1 MSVFTTAD
9 GATIAYDVA
18 GSGPGLLLIHAGIA
32 DRSMWTA
39 QLEAFAPTHT
49 VVALDLRGFGGS
61 DPASAP
67 VPPHADALA
76 LLDHLA
82 IERAVVVAVSM
93 GTKIALDIALTAPE
107 RVTSLVLC
115 SSSAAIDEP
124 SDTLRAMW
132 SACDEAEEAGDI
144 ERCVEIELAAWVDGV
159 GRPAGTLDAEVRE
172 KARQMIRGTWDRA
185 IADGPPAEP
194 AEADPPQHKRFQEVT
209 APTLIIVGD
218 LDQPDI
224 LASCRRLAEALSNAR
239 LEVLPNVAHL
249 PPMEA
254 PETVNALLRDWIVE
268 PTEGVMTAADASAGQ
283 TDATDDGPSA

>member
-1 MSVFTTAD
+1 MSFFTTAD
-9 GATIAYDVA
+9 GAAIAYDVA

-32 DRSMWTA
+32 DRSMWEG
-39 QLEAFAPTHT
+39 QLAAFSPTHT
-49 VVALDLRGFGGS
+49 VVAFDLRGFGES
-61 DPASAP
+61 APASSP

-76 LLDHLA
+76 LLDHLGIQQA
-82 IERAVVVAVSM
+82 AVVGVSM
-93 GTKIALDIALTAPE
+93 GAKIALNIALTAPE
-107 RVTSLVLC
+107 RITALVLC

-132 SACDEAEEAGDI
+132 SACDEAEAAGDI
-144 ERCVEIELAAWVDGV
+144 ERCVEIELAAWVEGV
-159 GRPAGTLDAEVRE
+159 GRPAGTLDPQVRQ

-194 AEADPPQHKRFQEVT
+194 VEANSPQHERFHEVA

-224 LASCRRLAEALSNAR
+224 IASCQRLAESIPNAR
-239 LEVLPNVAHL
+239 LEMMSNVAHL

-254 PETVNALLRDWIVE
+254 PEIFNGLLRSWIGQAGGNTPSAE
-268 PTEGVMTAADASAGQ
+268 DPSPAADDAGAETSA
-283 TDATDDGPSA
+283 